1 MSSDPINEAGLAL
14 IKRNEGCR
22 LKTYLDSVSIP
33 TIGYGH
39 TGPEVHLGLVI
50 SQERADELL
59 RQDLSKF
66 EEGVI
71 DALFDGVESP
81 ASDNQYAAMIC
92 LAYNIGLGNFA
103 KSSVLRLHKQDRFA
117 LAADAFLMW
126 NKAGGKVLAGL
137 TRRRGEERALYLTPD
152 E

>member
-50 SQERADELL
+50 TQAQADELL
-59 RQDLSKF
+59 RQDLNKF
-66 EEGVI
+66 EEGVADLLE
-71 DALFDGVESP
+71 DAPTG
-81 ASDNQYAAMIC
+81 DNQYAAMIC
-92 LAYNIGLGNFA
+92 LAYNIGLGNFD
-103 KSSVLRLHKQDRFA
+103 KSSVLRLHKQGRFA
-117 LAADAFLMW
+117 MAADAFLMW
-126 NKAGGKVLAGL
+126 NKAGGKVLTGL

-152 E
+152 G